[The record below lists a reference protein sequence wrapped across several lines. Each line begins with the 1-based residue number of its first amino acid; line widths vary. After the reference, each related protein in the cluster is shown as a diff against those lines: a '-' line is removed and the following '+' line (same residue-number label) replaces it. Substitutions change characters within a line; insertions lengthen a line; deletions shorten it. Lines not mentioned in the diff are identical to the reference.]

1 VSKIG
6 DLYLIDGSGIAY
18 RAFFALGEWMS
29 TSDGIPTNAIYG
41 VTRMLLK
48 LLKTYVKK
56 DEDSIIFVMDKKTT
70 TYRNELLGSYK
81 AQRPETPEKYIQQIP
96 YIYELVE
103 NLGIKVIAMD
113 NYEADDVIASIVEKK
128 KNLYDKVYIITSD
141 KDMMQ
146 LVKDNVFILRPEKG
160 ISEIVLYDAKEVE
173 NKMGVPPEKIQDLL
187 ALMGDASDNIP
198 GVKGVGEKTAQKLLK
213 DFENLEDIFNNLN
226 KIKGAVKKKLEE
238 QKEEAF
244 LSKKLVQ
251 LMTDAPIEDIYKDE
265 EIIYRGFKKELK
277 DLLIRLEF
285 NSILK
290 ELDLAESQDQ
300 INNEITMQNTENKG
314 EKRNYSSKG
323 KYSIFSSQNYKE
335 LFKIIDEHEIISID
349 FETTSLDPYEA
360 DLVGIAICIK
370 PFEAYFLDLYKDDKR
385 WKITEEL
392 INLIS
397 KKKIVGQNLKYDVS
411 VLKVNELNLN
421 NIYFD
426 TMIAA
431 YLLNPDS
438 RRFNLDDL
446 AKEYLD
452 YKTIKYKEIMGNNN
466 KSDLKLLTL
475 GDMDKKTVADYA
487 GEDADIAYR
496 LFEVLKP
503 KLEEFDLIA
512 LFEKIEM
519 PTINVLSEMEVNGVY
534 FDLKELKEL
543 EEEYNKKLDSL
554 LSQMRKMAGYDF
566 NPNSPKQVGELLYDH
581 LGLKGKRK
589 TKSGSYSTDADSL
602 EALKDEHP
610 IIATLLEYRKYQKL
624 LSTYIIAIPKLV
636 NKKTGRVHTS
646 FNQTGTATG
655 RLSSSEPNLQN
666 LPIREE
672 EGERIRKT
680 LKAQK
685 EDYCILSADYS
696 QIELRVLAH
705 ITKDPI
711 LIDAFKNNKDVHSLT
726 AAAIFGVKLE
736 DVDQNM
742 RRIGKTVN
750 FSLIYGSSAYGL
762 SENLG
767 IPVEDA
773 KNFIDKYFETY
784 KKVKE
789 IQEES
794 LKLAKKNG
802 YVETIFGRKR
812 FLKNIKTSKSELKR
826 IAINAPIQGSAAD
839 IMKLAMINIYNEL
852 PKEAKLILQVH
863 DEVLIELPEE
873 IVDKVTTI
881 VKNCME
887 NAVELDVPLKVDVT
901 VGKSW
906 QK

>member
-6 DLYLIDGSGIAY
+6 NLYIIDGSGIAY
-18 RAFFALGEWMS
+18 RAFFALGDWMS
-29 TSDGIPTNAIYG
+29 TSDGLPTNAIYG

-70 TYRNELLGSYK
+70 TYRNELLESYK

-96 YIYELVE
+96 YIYEIVE
-103 NLGIKVIAMD
+103 KLGIKVIAMD
-113 NYEADDVIASIVEKK
+113 NYEADDVIASIVKK
-128 KNLYDKVYIITSD
+128 KKDIYDKVYIITSD

-146 LVKDNVFILRPEKG
+146 LVKDNVYILRPEKG
-160 ISEIVLYDAKEVE
+160 ISEIILYDAKEVE
-173 NKMGVPPEKIQDLL
+173 NKMGVPPEKIPDLL

-198 GVKGVGEKTAQKLLK
+198 GVKGIGEKTAQKLLQEFK
-213 DFENLEDIFNNLN
+213 SLEDIYNNLD

-238 QKEEAF
+238 QKDEAF

-251 LMTDAPIEDIYKDE
+251 LMTDAAIEDIYEDE
-265 EIIYRGFKKELK
+265 EIVYRGFEKGLKEL
-277 DLLIRLEF
+277 LVRLEF

-290 ELDLAESQDQ
+290 ELDLAESE
-300 INNEITMQNTENKG
+300 NNENNTSHKDQG
-314 EKRNYSSKG
+314 PKKNYSVKG
-323 KYSIFSSQNYKE
+323 KYEIFSIKDYKKF
-335 LFKIIDEHEIISID
+335 FKMIEENEIISVD

-360 DLVGIAICIK
+360 DLVGVAICVK
-370 PFEAYFLDLYKDDKR
+370 PFEAYFLNLYKEDKR
-385 WKITEEL
+385 WEITEEL
-392 INLIS
+392 VNILS

-411 VLKVNELNLN
+411 VLKVNGFNLKEL
-421 NIYFD
+421 YFD

-452 YKTIKYKEIMGNNN
+452 YKTTKYKEIMGNNN

-503 KLEEFDLIA
+503 KLEEFDLIP
-512 LFEKIEM
+512 LFEKIEI
-519 PTINVLSEMEVNGVY
+519 PTINVLAEMEVNGVY

-554 LSQMRKMAGYDF
+554 LSEMQRMAGYNF

-602 EALKDEHP
+602 EALKDDHP
-610 IIATLLEYRKYQKL
+610 IIEKLLEYRKYQKL
-624 LSTYIIAIPKLV
+624 LSTYIVAIPKLV
-636 NKKTGRVHTS
+636 NKKTGRIHTS

-666 LPIREE
+666 LPIRDE

-685 EDYCILSADYS
+685 DSYCILSADYS

-705 ITKDPI
+705 ITKDPT
-711 LIDAFKNNKDVHSLT
+711 LIDAFKNDKDVHALT
-726 AAAIFGVKLE
+726 AAAIFGVDLK

-750 FSLIYGSSAYGL
+750 FALIYGSSAYGL

-767 IPVEDA
+767 ISVEDA
-773 KNFIDKYFETY
+773 KNFINKYFDTY

-789 IQEES
+789 SQEES
-794 LKLAKKNG
+794 LKLAKQNG

-812 FLKNIKTSKSELKR
+812 FLKNIKTSKSELRR

-839 IMKLAMINIYNEL
+839 IMKLAMINLYNEL

-863 DEVLIELPEE
+863 DEVLIELPEK
-873 IVDKVTTI
+873 IANKVAKT
-881 VKNCME
+881 VKYCME
-887 NAVELDVPLKVDVT
+887 NAVKLEVPLKVDVT
-901 VGKSW
+901 IGKSW

>member
-1 VSKIG
+1 MSKIG
-6 DLYLIDGSGIAY
+6 NLYIIDGSGIAY
-18 RAFFALGEWMS
+18 RAFFALGDWMS
-29 TSDGIPTNAIYG
+29 TSDGLPTNAIYG

-70 TYRNELLGSYK
+70 TYRNELLESYK

-96 YIYELVE
+96 YIYEIVE
-103 NLGIKVIAMD
+103 KLGIKVIAMD
-113 NYEADDVIASIVEKK
+113 NYEADDVIASIVKK
-128 KNLYDKVYIITSD
+128 KKDIYDKVYIITSD

-146 LVKDNVFILRPEKG
+146 LVKDNVYILRPEKG
-160 ISEIVLYDAKEVE
+160 ISEIILYDAKEVE
-173 NKMGVPPEKIQDLL
+173 NKMGVPPEKIPDLL

-198 GVKGVGEKTAQKLLK
+198 GVKGIGEKTAQKLLQEFK
-213 DFENLEDIFNNLN
+213 SLEDIYNNLD

-238 QKEEAF
+238 QKDEAF

-251 LMTDAPIEDIYKDE
+251 LMTDAAIEDIYEDE
-265 EIIYRGFKKELK
+265 EIVYRGFEKGLKEL
-277 DLLIRLEF
+277 LVRLEF

-290 ELDLAESQDQ
+290 ELDLAESE
-300 INNEITMQNTENKG
+300 NNENNTSHKDQG
-314 EKRNYSSKG
+314 PKKNYSVKG
-323 KYSIFSSQNYKE
+323 KYEIFSIKDYKKF
-335 LFKIIDEHEIISID
+335 FKMIEENEIISVD

-360 DLVGIAICIK
+360 DLVGVAICVK
-370 PFEAYFLDLYKDDKR
+370 PFEAYFLNLYKEDKR
-385 WKITEEL
+385 WEITEEL
-392 INLIS
+392 VNILS

-411 VLKVNELNLN
+411 VLKVNGFNLKEL
-421 NIYFD
+421 YFD

-452 YKTIKYKEIMGNNN
+452 YKTTKYKEIMGNNN

-503 KLEEFDLIA
+503 KLEEFDLIP
-512 LFEKIEM
+512 LFEKIEI
-519 PTINVLSEMEVNGVY
+519 PTINVLAEMEVNGVY

-554 LSQMRKMAGYDF
+554 LSEMQRMAGYNF

-602 EALKDEHP
+602 EALKDDHP
-610 IIATLLEYRKYQKL
+610 IIEKLLEYRKYQKL
-624 LSTYIIAIPKLV
+624 LSTYIVAIPKLV
-636 NKKTGRVHTS
+636 NKKTGRIHTS

-666 LPIREE
+666 LPIRDE

-685 EDYCILSADYS
+685 DSYCILSADYS

-705 ITKDPI
+705 ITKDPT
-711 LIDAFKNNKDVHSLT
+711 LIDAFKNDKDVHALT
-726 AAAIFGVKLE
+726 AAAIFGVDLK

-750 FSLIYGSSAYGL
+750 FALIYGSSAYGL

-767 IPVEDA
+767 ISVEDA
-773 KNFIDKYFETY
+773 KNFINKYFDTY

-789 IQEES
+789 SQEES
-794 LKLAKKNG
+794 LKLAKQNG

-812 FLKNIKTSKSELKR
+812 FLKNIKTSKSELRR

-839 IMKLAMINIYNEL
+839 IMKLAMINLYNEL

-863 DEVLIELPEE
+863 DEVLIELPEK
-873 IVDKVTTI
+873 IANKVAKT
-881 VKNCME
+881 VKYCME
-887 NAVELDVPLKVDVT
+887 NAVKLEVPLKVDVT
-901 VGKSW
+901 IGKSW

>member
-6 DLYLIDGSGIAY
+6 NLYIIDGSGIAY
-18 RAFFALGEWMS
+18 RAFFALGDWMS
-29 TSDGIPTNAIYG
+29 TSDGLPTNAIYG

-70 TYRNELLGSYK
+70 TYRNELLESYK

-96 YIYELVE
+96 YIYEIVE
-103 NLGIKVIAMD
+103 KLGIKVIAMD
-113 NYEADDVIASIVEKK
+113 NYEADDVIASIVKK
-128 KNLYDKVYIITSD
+128 KKDIYDKVYIITSD

-146 LVKDNVFILRPEKG
+146 LVKDNVYILRPEKG
-160 ISEIVLYDAKEVE
+160 ISEIILYDAKEVE
-173 NKMGVPPEKIQDLL
+173 NKMGVPPEKIPDLL

-198 GVKGVGEKTAQKLLK
+198 GVKGIGEKTAQKLLQEFK
-213 DFENLEDIFNNLN
+213 SLEDIYNNLD

-238 QKEEAF
+238 QKDEAF

-251 LMTDAPIEDIYKDE
+251 LMTDAAIEDIYEDE
-265 EIIYRGFKKELK
+265 EIVYRGFEKGLKEL
-277 DLLIRLEF
+277 LVRLEF

-290 ELDLAESQDQ
+290 ELDLAESE
-300 INNEITMQNTENKG
+300 NNENNTSHKDQG
-314 EKRNYSSKG
+314 PKKNYSVKG
-323 KYSIFSSQNYKE
+323 KYEIFSIKDYKKF
-335 LFKIIDEHEIISID
+335 FKMIEENEIISVD

-360 DLVGIAICIK
+360 DLVGVAICVK
-370 PFEAYFLDLYKDDKR
+370 PFEAYFLNLYKEDKR
-385 WKITEEL
+385 WEITEEL
-392 INLIS
+392 VNILS

-411 VLKVNELNLN
+411 VLKVNGFNLKEL
-421 NIYFD
+421 YFD

-452 YKTIKYKEIMGNNN
+452 YKTTKYKEIMGNNN

-503 KLEEFDLIA
+503 KLEEFDLIP
-512 LFEKIEM
+512 LFEKIEI
-519 PTINVLSEMEVNGVY
+519 PTINVLAEMEVNGVY

-554 LSQMRKMAGYDF
+554 LSEMQRMAGYNF

-602 EALKDEHP
+602 EALKDDHP
-610 IIATLLEYRKYQKL
+610 IIEKLLEYRKYQKL
-624 LSTYIIAIPKLV
+624 LSTYIVAIPKLV
-636 NKKTGRVHTS
+636 NKKTGRIHTS

-666 LPIREE
+666 LPIRDE

-685 EDYCILSADYS
+685 DSYCILSADYS

-705 ITKDPI
+705 ITKDPT
-711 LIDAFKNNKDVHSLT
+711 LIDAFKNDKDVHALT
-726 AAAIFGVKLE
+726 AAAIFGVDLK

-750 FSLIYGSSAYGL
+750 FALIYGSSAYGL

-767 IPVEDA
+767 ISVEDA
-773 KNFIDKYFETY
+773 KNFINKYFDTY

-789 IQEES
+789 SQEES
-794 LKLAKKNG
+794 LKLAKQNG

-812 FLKNIKTSKSELKR
+812 FLKNIKTSKSELRR

-839 IMKLAMINIYNEL
+839 IMKFAMINLYNEL

-863 DEVLIELPEE
+863 DEVLIELPEK
-873 IVDKVTTI
+873 IANKVAKT
-881 VKNCME
+881 VKYCME
-887 NAVELDVPLKVDVT
+887 NAVKLEVPLKVDVT
-901 VGKSW
+901 IGKSW

>member
-1 VSKIG
+1 MSKIG
-6 DLYLIDGSGIAY
+6 NLYIIDGSGIAY
-18 RAFFALGEWMS
+18 RAFFALGDWMS
-29 TSDGIPTNAIYG
+29 TSDGLPTNAIYG

-70 TYRNELLGSYK
+70 TYRNELLESYK

-96 YIYELVE
+96 YIYEIVE
-103 NLGIKVIAMD
+103 KLGIKVIAMD
-113 NYEADDVIASIVEKK
+113 NYEADDVIASIVKK
-128 KNLYDKVYIITSD
+128 KKDIYDKVYIITSD

-146 LVKDNVFILRPEKG
+146 LVKDNVYILRPEKG
-160 ISEIVLYDAKEVE
+160 ISEIILYDAKEVE
-173 NKMGVPPEKIQDLL
+173 NKMGVPPEKIPDLL

-198 GVKGVGEKTAQKLLK
+198 GVKGIGEKTAQKLLQEFK
-213 DFENLEDIFNNLN
+213 SLEDIYNNLD

-238 QKEEAF
+238 QKDEAF

-251 LMTDAPIEDIYKDE
+251 LMTDAPIEDIYEDE
-265 EIIYRGFKKELK
+265 EIVYRGFEKGLKEL
-277 DLLIRLEF
+277 LVRLEF

-290 ELDLAESQDQ
+290 ELDLAESE
-300 INNEITMQNTENKG
+300 NNENNTSHKDQG
-314 EKRNYSSKG
+314 PKKNYSVKG
-323 KYSIFSSQNYKE
+323 KYEIFSIKDYKKF
-335 LFKIIDEHEIISID
+335 FKMIEENEIISVD

-360 DLVGIAICIK
+360 DLVGVAICVK
-370 PFEAYFLDLYKDDKR
+370 PFEAYFLNLYKEDKR
-385 WKITEEL
+385 WEITEEL
-392 INLIS
+392 VNILS

-411 VLKVNELNLN
+411 VLKVNGFNLKEL
-421 NIYFD
+421 YFD

-452 YKTIKYKEIMGNNN
+452 YKTTKYKEIMGNNN

-503 KLEEFDLIA
+503 KLEEFDLIP
-512 LFEKIEM
+512 LFEKIEI
-519 PTINVLSEMEVNGVY
+519 PTINVLAEMEVNGVY

-554 LSQMRKMAGYDF
+554 LSEMQRMAGYNF

-589 TKSGSYSTDADSL
+589 TKSGSYSTNADSL
-602 EALKDEHP
+602 EALKDDHP
-610 IIATLLEYRKYQKL
+610 IIEKLLEYRKYQKL
-624 LSTYIIAIPKLV
+624 LSTYIVAIPKLV
-636 NKKTGRVHTS
+636 NKKTGRIHTS

-666 LPIREE
+666 LPIRDE

-685 EDYCILSADYS
+685 DGYCILSADYS

-705 ITKDPI
+705 ITKDPT
-711 LIDAFKNNKDVHSLT
+711 LIDAFKNDKDVHALT
-726 AAAIFGVKLE
+726 AAAIFGVDLK

-750 FSLIYGSSAYGL
+750 FALIYGSSAYGL

-767 IPVEDA
+767 ISVEDA
-773 KNFIDKYFETY
+773 KNFINKYFDTY

-789 IQEES
+789 SQEES
-794 LKLAKKNG
+794 LKLAKQNG

-812 FLKNIKTSKSELKR
+812 FLKNIKTSKSELRR

-839 IMKLAMINIYNEL
+839 IMKLAMINLYNEL

-863 DEVLIELPEE
+863 DEVLIELPEK
-873 IVDKVTTI
+873 IANKVAKT
-881 VKNCME
+881 VKDCME
-887 NAVELDVPLKVDVT
+887 NAVKLEVPLKVDVT
-901 VGKSW
+901 IGKSW
-906 QK
+906 LK

>member
-6 DLYLIDGSGIAY
+6 NLYIIDGSGIAY
-18 RAFFALGEWMS
+18 RAFFALGDWMS
-29 TSDGIPTNAIYG
+29 TSDGLPTNAIYG

-70 TYRNELLGSYK
+70 TYRNELLESYK

-96 YIYELVE
+96 YIYEIVE
-103 NLGIKVIAMD
+103 KLCIKVIAMD
-113 NYEADDVIASIVEKK
+113 NYEADDVIASIVKK
-128 KNLYDKVYIITSD
+128 KKDIYDKVYIITSD

-146 LVKDNVFILRPEKG
+146 LVKDNVYILRPEKG
-160 ISEIVLYDAKEVE
+160 ISEIILYDAKEVE
-173 NKMGVPPEKIQDLL
+173 NKMGVPPEKIPDLL

-198 GVKGVGEKTAQKLLK
+198 GVKGIGEKTAQKLLQEFK
-213 DFENLEDIFNNLN
+213 SLEDIYNNLD

-238 QKEEAF
+238 QKDEAF

-251 LMTDAPIEDIYKDE
+251 LMTDAAIEDIYEDE
-265 EIIYRGFKKELK
+265 EIVYRGFEKGLKEL
-277 DLLIRLEF
+277 LVRLEF

-290 ELDLAESQDQ
+290 ELDLAESE
-300 INNEITMQNTENKG
+300 NNENNTSHKDQG
-314 EKRNYSSKG
+314 PKKNYSVKG
-323 KYSIFSSQNYKE
+323 KYEIFSIKDYKKF
-335 LFKIIDEHEIISID
+335 FKMIEENEIISVD

-360 DLVGIAICIK
+360 DLVGVAICVK
-370 PFEAYFLDLYKDDKR
+370 PFEAYFLNLYKEDKR
-385 WKITEEL
+385 WEITEEL
-392 INLIS
+392 VNILS

-411 VLKVNELNLN
+411 VLKVNGFNLKEL
-421 NIYFD
+421 YFD

-452 YKTIKYKEIMGNNN
+452 YKTTKYKEIMGNNN

-503 KLEEFDLIA
+503 KLEEFDLIP
-512 LFEKIEM
+512 LFEKIEI
-519 PTINVLSEMEVNGVY
+519 PTINVLAEMEVNGVY

-554 LSQMRKMAGYDF
+554 LSEMQRMAGYNF

-602 EALKDEHP
+602 EALKDDHP
-610 IIATLLEYRKYQKL
+610 IIEKLLEYRKYQKL
-624 LSTYIIAIPKLV
+624 LSTYIVAIPKLV
-636 NKKTGRVHTS
+636 NKKTGRIHTS

-666 LPIREE
+666 LPIRDE

-685 EDYCILSADYS
+685 DSYCILSADYS

-705 ITKDPI
+705 ITKDPT
-711 LIDAFKNNKDVHSLT
+711 LIDAFKNDKDVHALT
-726 AAAIFGVKLE
+726 AAAIFGVDLK

-750 FSLIYGSSAYGL
+750 FALIYGSSAYGL

-767 IPVEDA
+767 ISVEDA
-773 KNFIDKYFETY
+773 KNFINKYFDTY

-789 IQEES
+789 SQEES
-794 LKLAKKNG
+794 LKLAKQNG

-812 FLKNIKTSKSELKR
+812 FLKNIKTSKSELRR

-839 IMKLAMINIYNEL
+839 IMKLAMINLYNEL

-863 DEVLIELPEE
+863 DEVLIELPEK
-873 IVDKVTTI
+873 IANKVAKT
-881 VKNCME
+881 VKYCME
-887 NAVELDVPLKVDVT
+887 NAVKLEVPLKVDVT
-901 VGKSW
+901 IGKSW

>member
-6 DLYLIDGSGIAY
+6 NLYIIDGSGIAY
-18 RAFFALGEWMS
+18 RAFFALGDWMS
-29 TSDGIPTNAIYG
+29 TSDGLPTNAIYG

-70 TYRNELLGSYK
+70 TYRNELLESYK

-96 YIYELVE
+96 YIYEIVE
-103 NLGIKVIAMD
+103 KLGIKVIAMD
-113 NYEADDVIASIVEKK
+113 NYEADDVIASIVKK
-128 KNLYDKVYIITSD
+128 KKDIYDKVYIITSD

-146 LVKDNVFILRPEKG
+146 LVKDNVYILRPEKG
-160 ISEIVLYDAKEVE
+160 ISEIILYDAKEVE
-173 NKMGVPPEKIQDLL
+173 NKMGVPPEKIPDLL

-198 GVKGVGEKTAQKLLK
+198 GVKGIGEKTAQKLLQEFK
-213 DFENLEDIFNNLN
+213 SLEDIYNNLD

-238 QKEEAF
+238 QKDEAF

-251 LMTDAPIEDIYKDE
+251 LMTDAAIEDIYEDE
-265 EIIYRGFKKELK
+265 EIVYRGFEKGLKEL
-277 DLLIRLEF
+277 LVRLEF

-290 ELDLAESQDQ
+290 ELDLAESE
-300 INNEITMQNTENKG
+300 NNENNTSHKDQG
-314 EKRNYSSKG
+314 PKKNYSVKG
-323 KYSIFSSQNYKE
+323 KYEIFSIKDYKKF
-335 LFKIIDEHEIISID
+335 FKMIEENEIISVD

-360 DLVGIAICIK
+360 DLVGVAICVK
-370 PFEAYFLDLYKDDKR
+370 PFEAYFLNLYKEDKR
-385 WKITEEL
+385 WEITEEL
-392 INLIS
+392 VNILS

-411 VLKVNELNLN
+411 VLKVNGFNLKEL
-421 NIYFD
+421 YFD

-452 YKTIKYKEIMGNNN
+452 YKTTKYKEIMGNNN

-487 GEDADIAYR
+487 GEDADIPYR

-503 KLEEFDLIA
+503 KLEEFDLIP
-512 LFEKIEM
+512 LFEKIEI
-519 PTINVLSEMEVNGVY
+519 PTINVLAEMEVNGVY

-554 LSQMRKMAGYDF
+554 LSEMQRMAGYNF

-602 EALKDEHP
+602 EALKDDHP
-610 IIATLLEYRKYQKL
+610 IIEKLLEYRKYQKL
-624 LSTYIIAIPKLV
+624 LSTYIVAIPKLV
-636 NKKTGRVHTS
+636 NKKTGRIHTS

-666 LPIREE
+666 LPIRDE

-685 EDYCILSADYS
+685 DSYCILSADYS

-705 ITKDPI
+705 ITKDPT
-711 LIDAFKNNKDVHSLT
+711 LIDAFKNDKDVHALT
-726 AAAIFGVKLE
+726 AAAIFGVDLK

-750 FSLIYGSSAYGL
+750 FALIYGSSAYGL

-767 IPVEDA
+767 ISVEDA
-773 KNFIDKYFETY
+773 KNFINKYFDTY

-789 IQEES
+789 SQEES
-794 LKLAKKNG
+794 LKLAKQNG

-812 FLKNIKTSKSELKR
+812 FLKNIKTSKSELRR

-839 IMKLAMINIYNEL
+839 IMKLAMINLYNEL

-863 DEVLIELPEE
+863 DEVLIELPEK
-873 IVDKVTTI
+873 IANKVAKT
-881 VKNCME
+881 VKYCME
-887 NAVELDVPLKVDVT
+887 NAVKLEVPLKVDVT
-901 VGKSW
+901 IGKSW